1 MDGRFERKSFAEINL
16 DDPFFDS
23 LKQDYGGD
31 SPQSFIPWFNRKAD
45 EGKKALVFE
54 DANGIGA
61 FINLKAGEDE
71 EIPLDNGT
79 ILPRIPRMK
88 ISTMKIDDRYR
99 GRRIG
104 EGALGL
110 TLWKWRDSGSNEIY
124 VTVYPKHETLILLLE
139 RYGFTLAGKK
149 ANGECVYIK
158 DRRHL
163 DFSDPCKAFP
173 FLSGS
178 IQQAG
183 CIPIDMTYH
192 DTMFAASE
200 VANTLQERVD
210 ISVANGL
217 KKVYIGSAK
226 RLGFKA
232 GDPVFIYRKYTGNQG
247 KPGHK
252 SCITSYCISTRIEI
266 VKSNGQ
272 ELIPYDKYRHI
283 IGNKSVFDDMEL
295 QTKYNT
301 LPNLTLIELLY
312 YGFFGAGNNVN
323 WFWLNDNGCWPGYPI
338 SATYTREQFDK
349 IMRRGNVDVENVI
362 IN

>member
-1 MDGRFERKSFAEINL
+1 MAGRFERKSFAEINL

-31 SPQSFIPWFNRKAD
+31 TPQSFVPWFHRKAA

-54 DANGIGA
+54 DAEGIGA
-61 FINLKAGEDE
+61 FINLKAGEAE

-79 ILPRIPRMK
+79 VLPCVPRMK

-110 TLWKWRDSGSNEIY
+110 TLWNWRDSGDNEIY

-149 ANGECVYIK
+149 ANGECVFIK
-158 DRRHL
+158 DRRCL

-173 FLSGS
+173 FLSDS
-178 IQQAG
+178 IQRAG
-183 CIPIDMTYH
+183 CLPINMEYH

-210 ISVANGL
+210 LSVANGL
-217 KKVYIGSAK
+217 KKVYIGSAT

-232 GDPVFIYRKYTGNQG
+232 GDPVFIYRRYTGDQG

-252 SCITSYCISTRIEI
+252 SCITSYCIATRIEK
-266 VKSNGQ
+266 VKSYGK
-272 ELIPYDKYRHI
+272 ELVPYDQYRHI
-283 IGNKSVFDDMEL
+283 IGNKSVFDEMEL

-312 YGFFGAGNNVN
+312 YGYFGAGNNVN
-323 WFWLNDNGCWPGYPI
+323 WFWLNDNGCWDGYPM
-338 SATYTREQFDK
+338 STTYTREQFDK
-349 IMRRGNVDVENVI
+349 IMRRGNVDVKNVI
-362 IN
+362 IH

>member
-110 TLWKWRDSGSNEIY
+110 TLKMTAFR
-124 VTVYPKHETLILLLE
+124 
-139 RYGFTLAGKK
+139 AGTQ
-149 ANGECVYIK
+149 I
-158 DRRHL
+158 
-163 DFSDPCKAFP
+163 
-173 FLSGS
+173 
-178 IQQAG
+178 
-183 CIPIDMTYH
+183 
-192 DTMFAASE
+192 
-200 VANTLQERVD
+200 
-210 ISVANGL
+210 
-217 KKVYIGSAK
+217 
-226 RLGFKA
+226 
-232 GDPVFIYRKYTGNQG
+232 
-247 KPGHK
+247 
-252 SCITSYCISTRIEI
+252 
-266 VKSNGQ
+266 
-272 ELIPYDKYRHI
+272 
-283 IGNKSVFDDMEL
+283 
-295 QTKYNT
+295 
-301 LPNLTLIELLY
+301 
-312 YGFFGAGNNVN
+312 
-323 WFWLNDNGCWPGYPI
+323 
-338 SATYTREQFDK
+338 
-349 IMRRGNVDVENVI
+349 
-362 IN
+362 